1 MDATPP
7 REPGCE
13 GIGNRAPTSFQ
24 PQTVKSEKEIDSEL
38 YHQITEIV
46 ARVSG
51 TEPSL
56 IRPESRLIEDIGID
70 SLGFYEILIEADE
83 HLHTRISEEDL
94 LRFKTVEDIG
104 VYLRSHTSLDD

>member
-13 GIGNRAPTSFQ
+13 GSGNRASTSLQ

-38 YHQITEIV
+38 YHQIVEIV

-51 TEPSL
+51 AEPSL
-56 IRPESRLIEDIGID
+56 IRPESRLLEDIGID

-83 HLHTRISEEDL
+83 HLHTKIPEEDL
-94 LRFKTVEDIG
+94 LGFKTVGDIEM
-104 VYLRSHTSLDD
+104 YFRSHTSLDD